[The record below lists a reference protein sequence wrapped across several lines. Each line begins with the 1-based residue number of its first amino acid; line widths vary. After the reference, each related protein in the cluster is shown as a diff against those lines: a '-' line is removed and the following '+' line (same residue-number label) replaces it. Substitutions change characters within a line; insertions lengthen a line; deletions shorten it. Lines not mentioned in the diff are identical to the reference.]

1 MKNTTL
7 DHKIK
12 DNNKKIQ
19 DLRNK
24 LKEATK
30 ERDRLQK
37 EYEAELEKER
47 ASQNEVIVSKIEE
60 ALGKKVTPADLN
72 SLFQLLEQKKSDPE
86 DLNSD
91 FNE

>member
-7 DHKIK
+7 ENKIK

-24 LKEATK
+24 LKDATK

>member
-7 DHKIK
+7 ENKIE

-24 LKEATK
+24 LKDATK